1 MVSQKRIFEIIEK
14 GEAEDRASRF
24 CDLFLF
30 GLIVLNLVAV
40 CLETVDMLYAQYKA
54 VFTVIELVSVL
65 IFSIEYGLRIWSCTA
80 APDGKKKG
88 AMAKRISYIFSFTGI
103 IDLLAILP
111 SIIPLLL
118 GGVDLRWLRILRL
131 MRLLKFSHYSSA
143 LEDLSS
149 AVRHESRSFVATL
162 YLLLLA
168 LLISSAL
175 IYVAEQD
182 VQPNHFGSIPQAMW
196 WTVVTLTTVGYG
208 DIVPLTVAGKFI
220 ATLTALMG
228 VCVVALLT
236 GIVATGFTNQV
247 AMRRNQLEAE
257 ITSALSDGV
266 IKFKESLLQDQLERL
281 KNQSIDCEI
290 VKIADIKKYSN
301 GVYAL
306 YPSVGENLDFINLN
320 KLKNIQFLYRKIDQ
334 LSWQYCNKGFFN
346 FKNYIPKII
355 QSIS

>member
-1 MVSQKRIFEIIEK
+1 MISQKRVFEIIEK
-14 GEAEDRASRF
+14 GQPEDRASYY

-30 GLIVLNLVAV
+30 ALIVLNVAAV
-40 CLETVDMLYAQYKA
+40 CLETIDTLYTQYKT
-54 VFTVIELVSVL
+54 VFTLVEFVSVT
-65 IFSIEYGLRIWSCTA
+65 IFSLEYGLRIWSRAA
-80 APDGKKKG
+80 APDGKQKG
-88 AMAKRISYIFSFTGI
+88 PFSKRMAYVFSFTGI

-143 LEDLSS
+143 LEDLIS

-162 YLLLLA
+162 YLLVLA
-168 LLISSAL
+168 LLISSAM
-175 IYVAEQD
+175 IYVAEQEA
-182 VQPNHFGSIPQAMW
+182 QPEHFGSIPQAMW

-208 DIVPLTVAGKFI
+208 DIVPMTVAGKFI

-257 ITSALSDGV
+257 ITSALSDGK
-266 IKFKESLLQDQLERL
+266 ISNDERKEIEDLRQRL
-281 KNQSIDCEI
+281 NISEEDALAIINYLSRDVKN
-290 VKIADIKKYSN
+290 K
-301 GVYAL
+301 
-306 YPSVGENLDFINLN
+306 
-320 KLKNIQFLYRKIDQ
+320 
-334 LSWQYCNKGFFN
+334 
-346 FKNYIPKII
+346 
-355 QSIS
+355 

>member
-1 MVSQKRIFEIIEK
+1 MINQKRIFEIIEK
-14 GEAEDRASRF
+14 GQADDPASRY

-30 GLIVLNLVAV
+30 TLIVLNLVAV
-40 CLETVDMLYAQYKA
+40 CLETIDSLYIRYQT
-54 VFTVIELVSVL
+54 VFFAIELVSVA
-65 IFSIEYGLRIWSCTA
+65 IFSVEYILRIWSCA
-80 APDGKKKG
+80 AGPDGKYKTTLS
-88 AMAKRISYIFSFTGI
+88 KRLGYIFSFTGI

-143 LEDLSS
+143 LEDLIS

-162 YLLLLA
+162 YLLVLA

-175 IYVAEQD
+175 IYVAEHD
-182 VQPNHFGSIPQAMW
+182 VQPEHFGSIPQAMW
-196 WTVVTLTTVGYG
+196 WTIVTLTTVGYG
-208 DIVPLTVAGKFI
+208 DIVPLTVAGKLI

-257 ITSALSDGV
+257 INSALSDGF
-266 IKFKESLLQDQLERL
+266 ISNDER
-281 KNQSIDCEI
+281 K
-290 VKIADIKKYSN
+290 KIEDLRQRLNISEED
-301 GVYAL
+301 AL
-306 YPSVGENLDFINLN
+306 AIMNY
-320 KLKNIQFLYRKIDQ
+320 
-334 LSWQYCNKGFFN
+334 LSRENKGE
-346 FKNYIPKII
+346 
-355 QSIS
+355 

>member
-1 MVSQKRIFEIIEK
+1 MISQKRVFEIIEK
-14 GEAEDRASRF
+14 GQPEDRASHY
-24 CDLFLF
+24 CDIFLF
-30 GLIVLNLVAV
+30 ALILLNLVAV
-40 CLETVDMLYAQYKA
+40 CLETIDTLYIQYKT
-54 VFTVIELVSVL
+54 VFTLFELVSVA
-65 IFSIEYGLRIWSCTA
+65 IFSLEYGLRIWSRAA
-80 APDGKKKG
+80 APDGKHKG
-88 AMAKRISYIFSFTGI
+88 AFSKRMGYIFSFTGI

-143 LEDLSS
+143 LEDLIS

-162 YLLLLA
+162 YLLVLA
-168 LLISSAL
+168 LLISSAM

-182 VQPNHFGSIPQAMW
+182 AQPEHFGSIPQAMW

-208 DIVPLTVAGKFI
+208 DIVPMTVVGKFI

-257 ITSALSDGV
+257 ITSALSDGK
-266 IKFKESLLQDQLERL
+266 ISSDER
-281 KNQSIDCEI
+281 QEI
-290 VKIADIKKYSN
+290 EDLRQRLNISEEDALAIINYLSRDIK
-301 GVYAL
+301 
-306 YPSVGENLDFINLN
+306 N
-320 KLKNIQFLYRKIDQ
+320 K
-334 LSWQYCNKGFFN
+334 
-346 FKNYIPKII
+346 
-355 QSIS
+355 

>member
-1 MVSQKRIFEIIEK
+1 MINQQRVFEIIEK
-14 GEAEDRASRF
+14 GQPDDRASRY

-30 GLIVLNLVAV
+30 TLIVLNLAAV
-40 CLETVDMLYAQYKA
+40 CLETIDTLYAQYKL
-54 VFTVIELVSVL
+54 VFTAIEMVSVT
-65 IFSIEYGLRIWSCTA
+65 IFSVEYGLRIWSRAA
-80 APDGKKKG
+80 APDGKQKG
-88 AMAKRISYIFSFTGI
+88 AFSKRMAYVFSFTGI

-143 LEDLSS
+143 LEDLIS

-162 YLLLLA
+162 YLLVLA
-168 LLISSAL
+168 LLISSAM
-175 IYVAEQD
+175 IYVAEQAA
-182 VQPNHFGSIPQAMW
+182 QPEHFGSIPQAMW

-208 DIVPLTVAGKFI
+208 DVVPMTVVGKFI

-257 ITSALSDGV
+257 ITSALSDGK
-266 IKFKESLLQDQLERL
+266 ISSDERKEIEELRQRL
-281 KNQSIDCEI
+281 NISEEDALAIINYLSRDVKN
-290 VKIADIKKYSN
+290 K
-301 GVYAL
+301 
-306 YPSVGENLDFINLN
+306 
-320 KLKNIQFLYRKIDQ
+320 
-334 LSWQYCNKGFFN
+334 
-346 FKNYIPKII
+346 
-355 QSIS
+355 